1 MGGRKS
7 GRARR
12 RHSRGEFLPR
22 ACPFSLAP
30 TTSKRLLRRL
40 ALLKS
45 NRDTG
50 TEKDKTKQKQRKLP
64 YKMMSVLFCLL
75 RGICLLLSN
84 MKTEYYVN
92 DYMMTCCKGLL
103 RTYSKMSP
111 ITAATL
117 QSERCMKNW
126 IECNPHITRISYF
139 VFLCHA

>member
-1 MGGRKS
+1 
-7 GRARR
+7 
-12 RHSRGEFLPR
+12 
-22 ACPFSLAP
+22 
-30 TTSKRLLRRL
+30 
-40 ALLKS
+40 
-45 NRDTG
+45 
-50 TEKDKTKQKQRKLP
+50 
-64 YKMMSVLFCLL
+64 MSVLFCLL